1 MILIGLSDT
10 VLTPTTGRLG
20 ITPAQISALGTSPS
34 PLLNDVDAGD
44 TATEF
49 IWALLP
55 PLPASGTTQ
64 VNDQGGYALIGAAP
78 GTWAQAYRLLAMPA
92 TGASYVGESTVETIV
107 AVAPAISTQ
116 PVAQTVVDGAVASF
130 SVVASGTGPLSYQW
144 RFTAPGGLPVNVGSN
159 SSSYGRV
166 TTLADNGG
174 SVSVVVS
181 NMAGSVSS
189 GSAALTVNLASAGQ
203 AAPSFVANPAS
214 QSVTAGNPVTFT
226 VAVAGNPTPT
236 VQWRRGGAAIAG
248 ATGLSY
254 SFTPTEADN
263 GVSFDAVATNIVTS
277 TTSLAAVLTVTP
289 AGVAPLALVDFD
301 RWLPFVLPDAPGC
314 PRDTAIHHIRQAA
327 MEFLELT
334 HAWQADLPAVRSV
347 AGETDYPLALP
358 AGSAA
363 VKLFAF
369 AWGDNQ
375 GRVIDVADG
384 RSKRAAWHRDELAAW
399 IVNRST
405 VGINPAP
412 SAADIPLVFRVSL
425 KPTQAALD
433 VPDEVF
439 EQYADAIGTGALA
452 RILKL
457 GGQAWTDVRR
467 SAMLREDFDQAVD
480 KVQWQVQKNFGRTT
494 QRTRSS
500 WF

>member
-1 MILIGLSDT
+1 MILAGLSDT

-34 PLLNDVDAGD
+34 PLLNDADAGD

-116 PVAQTVVDGAVASF
+116 PVAQTVVDGVVANF
-130 SVVASGTGPLSYQW
+130 SVVASGTAPLAYQW
-144 RFTAPGGLPVNVGSN
+144 RFNGSPIIGATGGAYNRTGVIGDS
-159 SSSYGRV
+159 
-166 TTLADNGG
+166 GG
-174 SVSVVVS
+174 VITVVVS
-181 NMAGSVSS
+181 NIAGSVT
-189 GSAALTVNLASAGQ
+189 SAGATLTVNAAGT
-203 AAPSFVANPAS
+203 APVAPTFTLNPAS

-226 VAVAGNPTPT
+226 VAVAGSPSPT
-236 VQWRRGGAAIAG
+236 VQWRRSGVAIVG
-248 ATGLSY
+248 ATGLTY
-254 SFTPTEADN
+254 TVTAADADN
-263 GVSFDAVATNIVTS
+263 GASFDVVATNTGGS

-289 AGVAPLALVDFD
+289 AGVATVALADFD

-334 HAWQADLPAVRSV
+334 HAWQMDLPAVQSV
-347 AGETDYPLALP
+347 AGETDYPLTLP

-369 AWGDNQ
+369 AWGENE